1 MHADAAVND
10 ERTLSSTNRPGSS
23 DWPSPRV
30 AAAVVV
36 TLAAFHFAAAWDV
49 LRRATP
55 TVDEIA
61 HLPAGVSYL
70 DQGDLKMYRHSPPL
84 ARVLAASAAR
94 GALRTVYDRSWAR
107 DEPANHWRFAFETL
121 AAHSE
126 SPEARGSYLD
136 AFTRARTV
144 MAAWSALTIPV
155 LYAWGAW
162 WYGRSAG
169 LLAAALWAMCP
180 NMIAHAG
187 VVGTDLP
194 AASMGLI
201 SAFLFARWLDRSSW
215 RRALAA
221 GVALGLTQLVKFSAL
236 TLYPAFVVWAV
247 VHYAFRRDRRES
259 LGRVALQFA
268 AVVALS
274 VAVVNQAYRWE
285 GAFTGLGRFPFVSDA
300 LTKPRTSPGGPLM
313 RTNNLAYQR
322 IGAQRVNRFWETPLQ
337 DVPCPLPYHFVA
349 GFDEQKL
356 ESEGKYAMYLRGRFA
371 RPLPDPGGQAPG
383 DASESGRRG
392 WWYYY
397 LYALG
402 VKTPIGTLALLG
414 AASWLALRRPT
425 ARTTAPVLFLAA
437 VPIATM
443 SFMTDIN
450 LGLRYVLPAL
460 PFLFLFAG
468 TVVAVGRPRWR
479 RALAAAALAWNGTSL
494 VRIHP
499 HELEYFNETVGG
511 PSNGRFHL
519 IDSNLDWG
527 QGLRGLSRWLES
539 NPDWKESVRL
549 AYFGSVPP
557 EFEGI
562 ENYRLAPRDLRFV
575 PPDRR
580 MPGEQISDASSWGPL
595 PGKYAVSVNFER
607 GMRFH
612 TPCPID
618 EFIARRGRL
627 GGALLGGSQMLE
639 IPRGAYSYFQHLRP
653 RIEPEI
659 GYSILL
665 YDVSLEDANRV
676 RANLGLPLL
685 PSGPIPAER
694 TSG

>member
-1 MHADAAVND
+1 MSD
-10 ERTLSSTNRPGSS
+10 ERTSSSASGSRGA
-23 DWPSPRV
+23 DWPPRSI

-36 TLAAFHFAAAWDV
+36 LLSAFHFAAAWDV
-49 LRRATP
+49 LRRTTP

-84 ARVLAASAAR
+84 ARVLAATAAR
-94 GALRTVYDRSWAR
+94 GAFRMVYDRSWRR

-121 AAHSE
+121 AANSE
-126 SPEARGSYLD
+126 SRESSERYLD
-136 AFTRARTV
+136 AFTRARTA
-144 MAAWSALTIPV
+144 MAAWSALSIPF

-162 WYGRSAG
+162 WYGRGAG
-169 LLAAALWAMCP
+169 LLAASLWATCP
-180 NMIAHAG
+180 NLIAHAG

-194 AASMGLI
+194 SASMGLVG
-201 SAFLFARWLDRSSW
+201 AFLFARWLDRVAW
-215 RRALAA
+215 RRALAS

-236 TLYPAFVVWAV
+236 TLYPAFLIWAV
-247 VHYAFRRDRRES
+247 VHCAVRRDRSAS
-259 LGRVALQFA
+259 LTRVALQFV
-268 AVVALS
+268 AVVVVS
-274 VAVVNQAYRWE
+274 VAVVNQGYRWE
-285 GAFTGLGRFPFVSDA
+285 GSFTCLGLFPFVSQA
-300 LTKPRTSPGGPLM
+300 LTKPRTSPDGPQL
-313 RTNNLAYQR
+313 RTNNLAYQQIHAR
-322 IGAQRVNRFWETPLQ
+322 RVNRFWGTPLQ
-337 DVPCPLPYHFVA
+337 NVPCPLPYHFVA

-371 RPLPDPGGQAPG
+371 RPLPNPKSLARDV
-383 DASESGRRG
+383 DSDDGRRG

-402 VKTPIGTLALLG
+402 VKTPLGTLALLG
-414 AASWLALRRPT
+414 TASWMAWRRPT
-425 ARTTAPVLFLAA
+425 ARSTAPILFLAA

-443 SFMTDIN
+443 SFLTDIN

-460 PFLFLFAG
+460 PFLYLFAG
-468 TVVAVGRPRWR
+468 TAVALGRPRWCWM
-479 RALAAAALAWNGTSL
+479 LAAASLAWNGASL

-499 HELEYFNETVGG
+499 HELEYFNEAVGG
-511 PSNGRFHL
+511 PSYGRFHL

-527 QGLRGLSRWLES
+527 QGLRGLGRWLEN
-539 NPDWKESVRL
+539 NPEWKQSVRL

-580 MPGEQISDASSWGPL
+580 LPGEEISDASRWGPQ

-612 TPCPID
+612 TPCPMD
-618 EFIARRGRL
+618 EFVARRGRL
-627 GGALLGGSQMLE
+627 GGALLGGSQMIE
-639 IPRGAYSYFQHLRP
+639 IPRGAYAYFQHLTP
-653 RIEPEI
+653 RIEPEV

-676 RANLGLPLL
+676 RKALNLPLL
-685 PSGPIPAER
+685 PG
-694 TSG
+694 G